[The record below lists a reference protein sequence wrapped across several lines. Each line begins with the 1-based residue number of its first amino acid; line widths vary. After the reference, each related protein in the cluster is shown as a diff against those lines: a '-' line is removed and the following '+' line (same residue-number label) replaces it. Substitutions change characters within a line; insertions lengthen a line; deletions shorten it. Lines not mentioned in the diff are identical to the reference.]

1 MPKKELAKGYTTGT
15 CAQAATRAAMQM
27 LFTGEKVE
35 QVSVELPQGEKL
47 QLDIT
52 DIQRKYTDRELPDMV
67 SCAVKKN
74 SGDDPDITNGVL
86 VYSQV
91 RLSETGQI
99 HIDGG
104 IGVGRVT
111 RPGLNQPVGEAAIEG
126 GLSILGRTGIVN
138 PMSEQALI
146 DTIEVEM
153 KVCLA
158 EKYRYLII
166 APGNYGLDFL
176 KEQYSIEENDVVKC
190 SNYIGQTIDMA
201 VEQDCPAGR
210 TYRETDQGIRRN
222 HEYPFQM
229 GRLSDGFIRHGRIES
244 GNCRREGSR
253 IS

>member
-104 IGVGRVT
+104 IGVSFVLRSVL
-111 RPGLNQPVGEAAIEG
+111 RLASFPGQSCPVV
-126 GLSILGRTGIVN
+126 GLHSLPSVKGNRTV
-138 PMSEQALI
+138 
-146 DTIEVEM
+146 
-153 KVCLA
+153 
-158 EKYRYLII
+158 
-166 APGNYGLDFL
+166 
-176 KEQYSIEENDVVKC
+176 
-190 SNYIGQTIDMA
+190 
-201 VEQDCPAGR
+201 
-210 TYRETDQGIRRN
+210 
-222 HEYPFQM
+222 
-229 GRLSDGFIRHGRIES
+229 RHLP
-244 GNCRREGSR
+244 
-253 IS
+253 

>member
-1 MPKKELAKGYTTGT
+1 M
-15 CAQAATRAAMQM
+15 
-27 LFTGEKVE
+27 
-35 QVSVELPQGEKL
+35 
-47 QLDIT
+47 
-52 DIQRKYTDRELPDMV
+52 
-67 SCAVKKN
+67 
-74 SGDDPDITNGVL
+74 
-86 VYSQV
+86 
-91 RLSETGQI
+91 
-99 HIDGG
+99 
-104 IGVGRVT
+104 
-111 RPGLNQPVGEAAIEG
+111 
-126 GLSILGRTGIVN
+126 N

-190 SNYIGQTIDMA
+190 SNYIGQAIDMA
-201 VEQDCPAGR
+201 VEQDCKGVLLVGHIGKLIKVSG
-210 TYRETDQGIRRN
+210 GI
-222 HEYPFQM
+222 M

>member
-111 RPGLNQPVGEAAIEG
+111 RP
-126 GLSILGRTGIVN
+126 
-138 PMSEQALI
+138 
-146 DTIEVEM
+146 
-153 KVCLA
+153 
-158 EKYRYLII
+158 
-166 APGNYGLDFL
+166 
-176 KEQYSIEENDVVKC
+176 
-190 SNYIGQTIDMA
+190 
-201 VEQDCPAGR
+201 
-210 TYRETDQGIRRN
+210 
-222 HEYPFQM
+222 
-229 GRLSDGFIRHGRIES
+229 
-244 GNCRREGSR
+244 
-253 IS
+253 